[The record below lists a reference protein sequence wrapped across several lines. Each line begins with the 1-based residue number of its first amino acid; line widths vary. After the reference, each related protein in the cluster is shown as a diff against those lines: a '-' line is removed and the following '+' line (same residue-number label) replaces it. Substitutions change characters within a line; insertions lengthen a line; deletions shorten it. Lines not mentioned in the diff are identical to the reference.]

1 MVEIREI
8 PLAQIRRPLPRQTDP
23 GKVRALMASIQEIG
37 LQEPI
42 EVLEVEGKYYS
53 FSGCH
58 RYEAFVR
65 LGRDRIPCRVR
76 RATPAVLRLHL
87 A

>member
-1 MVEIREI
+1 MRIEDIAI
-8 PLAQIRRPLPRQTDP
+8 DQIRRPLYRQNDAQ
-23 GKVRALMASIQEIG
+23 KVQSLMASIQSIG

-42 EVLEVEGKYYS
+42 DVLEVEGAYYG

-58 RYEAFVR
+58 RYEACSR
-65 LGRDRIPCRVR
+65 LGHKTIRCRVR
-76 RATPAVLRLHL
+76 RAPKAVLKMHL

>member
-8 PLAQIRRPLPRQTDP
+8 PLQQICRPLPRRTDP
-23 GKVRALMASIQEIG
+23 EKVRALMASIQEIG

-42 EVLEVEGKYYS
+42 EVLEVEGKYYG

-65 LGRDRIPCRVR
+65 LGRERIPCRVR
-76 RATPAVLRLHL
+76 KATPAVLRLHL

>member
-1 MVEIREI
+1 MRIQDIPIRE
-8 PLAQIRRPLPRQTDP
+8 IRRPLYRQNDQA
-23 GKVRALMASIQEIG
+23 KVASLMASIQEIG

-42 EVLEVEGKYYS
+42 DVLEVDGQYYG

-58 RYEAFVR
+58 RYEACTK
-65 LGRDRIPCRVR
+65 LGHETIRCNVR
-76 RATPAVLRLHL
+76 RAPKAVLKAHL

>member
-8 PLAQIRRPLPRQTDP
+8 PLHQICRPLPRQTDP
-23 GKVRALMASIQEIG
+23 EKVRALMASIQEIG

-42 EVLEVEGKYYS
+42 EVLEVEGKYYG

-76 RATPAVLRLHL
+76 KATPAVLRLHL